1 MKRPE
6 SSPGDAEV
14 SANSELAE
22 DAAARQR
29 IETSLDESLL
39 VEAAAG
45 TGKTTVLV
53 KRLVALLA
61 SGRTTV
67 DRIVAVTFT
76 RKAAGEL
83 KLRLRQELDRARELS
98 ADAERRQHLQA
109 SVARLEEAHIG
120 TIHSFCADVLR
131 ERPVEAAIDPA
142 FQEIDE
148 QAAAVLYDRAF
159 QGWIEASL
167 DAPSRAFERISSRL
181 ALQPSF
187 DGSSPL
193 DRLRE
198 AARGLV
204 DWRDFP
210 TPWERRPWSR
220 RERIDGLVQSV
231 DGLAERF
238 DACRNRHDYL
248 RKSLEFVADLATW
261 IRRSETVAARDHDE
275 LEARLV
281 ELAKKLRSKS
291 HWKGRGLWYAP
302 ELRREQILDE
312 RQRLLDDLE
321 DFRQHA
327 DADLAA
333 QLRTELTATVEAYD
347 ELKRRTG
354 SVDFLDLLLCTRNLV
369 QGNFEVRTYLQ
380 QRFSHLFVD
389 EFQDTDPLQAEIL
402 LLLAADDAAED
413 DWRSVRPRPG
423 KLFLVGDPKQSI
435 YRFRRADVL
444 LYQQIKDR
452 LCSPHGG
459 VSLIHLSRSFRA
471 VRPLQ
476 QAINGAFAT
485 HMGADLEVGQP
496 NYIPLTP
503 HREGSEEQPH
513 LVALP
518 APAPFGW
525 SRVTKT
531 QIEACLP
538 ETVAAY
544 LEWVLND
551 SGWTIEDHGERLPIQ
566 PRHIA
571 LLFRRF
577 LSWNRDVSGGYARCL
592 EARGIPHL
600 LVGGRSF
607 HQREEVETLR
617 AALSA
622 IEWPDDELSVFATLK
637 GDLFAI
643 PDNLLL
649 RFRHESGSL
658 HPFRP
663 LAEDLPLDL
672 LPIAEA
678 LAFLATLHRQRNHRP
693 IVDTVQRI
701 LEHTRAPAGF
711 ALRPAGNQVLANVQ
725 RICDLARS
733 FEMRGGLSFRGFVE
747 QLHQEAERLGN
758 AQSPVLEE
766 GADGVRIMTA
776 HAAKGL
782 EFPVVV
788 LADITANL
796 HRRDA
801 GFYVDTHRQLAAHRL
816 LGCAPWE
823 LVEHTDLEVERDRAE
838 GIRLAY
844 VAATRARDLLIVPT
858 VGTGPWE
865 GGWVSP
871 LNEAVYPQ
879 RSHYSRARP
888 APGCPAFGSST
899 VLKWP
904 EKIDGQPPEPIRPG
918 WHEPMVGDHGVVWWD
933 PALLRLGVEGNF
945 GLRREQ
951 ILSPDVEGNVAAS
964 EGLQH
969 YEAWRDRRQAA
980 IDRGK
985 KPLLDILTP
994 SEARCDPAA
1003 DAEGWRIEH
1012 ITVEDRPQGP
1022 GGRRFGTLVH
1032 TVLRDVDFAADSDAI
1047 AHLAALHGRM
1057 LDATGEEIEAAQGCV
1072 ERALHHPLMRQAAT
1086 AQRCYRE
1093 APFLLP
1099 IEGLDP
1105 PPPDPSATDE
1115 EGPPAGEGTVLEGTL
1130 DLLFHDGKDWVV
1142 VDFKTDIELSEESLA
1157 KYRQQV
1163 AWYLYA
1169 VEHLQGGPVRGVLL
1183 HI

>member
-1 MKRPE
+1 M
-6 SSPGDAEV
+6 SSDLPTSNEV
-14 SANSELAE
+14 SQ

-29 IETSLDESLL
+29 IEDSLDESLL

-83 KLRLRQELDRARELS
+83 KLRLRQELDRAREQTID
-98 ADAERRQHLQA
+98 ADRQRYLEA

-142 FQEIDE
+142 FREIDE
-148 QAAAVLYDRAF
+148 QAAAALYDRAF
-159 QGWIEASL
+159 QGWIESSL
-167 DAPSRAFERISSRL
+167 QNPSRAFERISSRL

-198 AARGLV
+198 AARGLI

-210 TPWERRPWSR
+210 TPWRRQPFPAA
-220 RERIDGLVQSV
+220 ERIDGLVQAV
-231 DGLAERF
+231 DNLAERY
-238 DACRNRHDYL
+238 DLCRNRYDYL
-248 RKSLEFVADLATW
+248 RKSLEAVADLATW
-261 IRRSETVAARDHDE
+261 IRRSETVAARDYDE

-281 ELAKKLRSKS
+281 DLAKKLRNNL
-291 HWKGRGLWYAP
+291 HWKGRGQWFAP
-302 ELRREQILDE
+302 ELRREQVLEERQQLLDE
-312 RQRLLDDLE
+312 LE

-333 QLRTELTATVEAYD
+333 QLREELTSTVDAYD

-354 SVDFLDLLLCTRNLV
+354 SVDFLDLLLCTRNLI
-369 QGNFEVRTYLQ
+369 QGNSAVRAYLQ
-380 QRFSHLFVD
+380 ERFSHLFVD

-402 LLLAADDAAED
+402 LLLAADDAGED
-413 DWRSVRPRPG
+413 DWREIRPVAG

-452 LCSPHGG
+452 LCSPRGG
-459 VSLIHLSRSFRA
+459 VVLIHLSRSFRA

-476 QAINGAFAT
+476 QAINAAFAT
-485 HMGADLEVGQP
+485 HMGGDLELGQP
-496 NYIPLTP
+496 DYIPLTP
-503 HREGSEEQPH
+503 FREGTDEQPH

-544 LEWVLND
+544 LEWVLEH
-551 SGWTIEDHGERLPIQ
+551 SGWTVEDPAAHGQRVPIQ

-577 LSWNRDVSGGYARCL
+577 LSWNQDISGAYVRSL

-622 IEWPDDELSVFATLK
+622 VEWPDDELSVFATLK

-663 LAEDLPLDL
+663 LAEDLAFDL

-678 LAFLATLHRQRNHRP
+678 LDLLATLHRQRNGRP

-801 GFYVDTHRQLAAHRL
+801 GFFVDTRRQLAAHRL

-823 LVEHTDLEVERDRAE
+823 LVEHTDIEVERDRAE

-844 VAATRARDLLIVPT
+844 VAATRARDMLIVPT
-858 VGTGPWE
+858 VGAGPWE

-871 LNEAVYPQ
+871 LNDAIYPQ
-879 RSHYSRARP
+879 RQQYSQARP
-888 APGCPAFGSST
+888 APGCPTFGTTT

-904 EKIDGQPPEPIRPG
+904 EKMDGPPPEPVRPG
-918 WHEPMVGDHGVVWWD
+918 LHTPMVGEHGVVWWD

-945 GLRREQ
+945 GLRREK
-951 ILSPDVEGNVAAS
+951 ILSPDS
-964 EGLQH
+964 EGGESATAGLRH

-980 IDRGK
+980 IERGK

-994 SEARCDPAA
+994 SEARQAPPTLDSSP
-1003 DAEGWRIEH
+1003 ERRIEL
-1012 ITVEDRPQGP
+1012 VALEGRAQRPSGP
-1022 GGRRFGTLVH
+1022 RFGTLVH
-1032 TVLRDVDFAADSDAI
+1032 TVLRDVDFAADEEAI
-1047 AHLAALHGRM
+1047 RHLAQLHGRM
-1057 LDATGEEIEAAQGCV
+1057 LNAPGDEIDAAHQCV
-1072 ERALHHPLMRQAAT
+1072 QRVLAHPLIRQAAT
-1086 AQRCYRE
+1086 ATRCHRE

-1099 IEGLDP
+1099 VEAQGLQNP
-1105 PPPDPSATDE
+1105 APAE
-1115 EGPPAGEGTVLEGTL
+1115 EQAPQSESTLLEGTI
-1130 DLLFHDGKDWVV
+1130 DLLYHDGSEWVV
-1142 VDFKTDIELSEESLA
+1142 VDFKTDIELSQESLE

-1163 AWYLYA
+1163 AWYIYA
-1169 VEHLQGGPVRGVLL
+1169 VEHLHNATARGVLL
-1183 HI
+1183 QI